1 MASLLLNGRETTC
14 FLLHE
19 NKARMSAL
27 TTIIK
32 YCPEG
37 SSQCN
42 KAKEKIKGLPIGK
55 EEIKLFIHSGM
66 IQYLEN
72 SKEPFLLK
80 NKFNKIIG
88 FKRNI

>member
-42 KAKEKIKGLPIGK
+42 KAKEKIKDLPIGK
-55 EEIKLFIHSGM
+55 E
-66 IQYLEN
+66 
-72 SKEPFLLK
+72 
-80 NKFNKIIG
+80 
-88 FKRNI
+88 

>member
-1 MASLLLNGRETTC
+1 
-14 FLLHE
+14 
-19 NKARMSAL
+19 MSAL

>member
-1 MASLLLNGRETTC
+1 
-14 FLLHE
+14 
-19 NKARMSAL
+19 MSAL

-55 EEIKLFIHSGM
+55 EEIKLCLFIVA
-66 IQYLEN
+66 
-72 SKEPFLLK
+72 
-80 NKFNKIIG
+80 
-88 FKRNI
+88 